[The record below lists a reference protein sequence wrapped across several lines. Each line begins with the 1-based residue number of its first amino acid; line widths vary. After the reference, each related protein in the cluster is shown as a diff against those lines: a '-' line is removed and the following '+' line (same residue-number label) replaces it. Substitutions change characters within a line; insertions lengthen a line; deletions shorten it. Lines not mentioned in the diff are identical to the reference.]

1 MGCFSHVRRE
11 QKRFFMLPKCPAI
24 QLAPELPWKAFVV
37 LAASIGKTRDK
48 QDSLSK
54 GAECDSN
61 LCPRQPE
68 RCDLGYRNPKDPR
81 YRAGS
86 LCLECELDFL
96 LHRTAMFQCFSLSKV
111 VDGCGA
117 CHVLSSFPNSDSD
130 SAVSLDRTRL
140 GATDLMRS
148 GKFQSLQPRTGVP
161 SSTSQGTE
169 TAELGY
175 RANSSNS

>member
-1 MGCFSHVRRE
+1 MTNKTLF
-11 QKRFFMLPKCPAI
+11 QKELSVTPIFALVNLRDVTLGTEIQRTHGI
-24 QLAPELPWKAFVV
+24 QLGLYVWNVNWIFFCTAL
-37 LAASIGKTRDK
+37 L
-48 QDSLSK
+48 
-54 GAECDSN
+54 CSN
-61 LCPRQPE
+61 VC
-68 RCDLGYRNPKDPR
+68 
-81 YRAGS
+81 
-86 LCLECELDFL
+86 
-96 LHRTAMFQCFSLSKV
+96 SLSKV

-130 SAVSLDRTRL
+130 STVSLDRTRL